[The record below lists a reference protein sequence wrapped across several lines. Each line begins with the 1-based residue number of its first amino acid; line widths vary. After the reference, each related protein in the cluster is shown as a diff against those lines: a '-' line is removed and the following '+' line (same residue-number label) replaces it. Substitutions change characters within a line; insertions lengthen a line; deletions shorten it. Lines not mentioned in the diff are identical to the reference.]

1 MLFVSDVNLLIL
13 DEPTNYLDL
22 PSMEALETLLREY
35 EGTLV
40 FVSHDMEFVEN
51 VATERLRIADGKM
64 IQMRS

>member
-1 MLFVSDVNLLIL
+1 
-13 DEPTNYLDL
+13 
-22 PSMEALETLLREY
+22 MEALETLLREY